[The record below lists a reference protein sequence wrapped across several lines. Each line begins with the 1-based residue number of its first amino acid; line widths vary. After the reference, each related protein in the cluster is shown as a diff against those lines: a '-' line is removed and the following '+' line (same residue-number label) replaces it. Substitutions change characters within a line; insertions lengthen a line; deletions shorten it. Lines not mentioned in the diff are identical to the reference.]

1 MVGTFEELQNS
12 VHVCIASSNSIN
24 TVWYIKIDAEFFNKF
39 HEMNEK
45 GDLVRFE
52 ARFFNHTLAEYVCTR
67 RRFKVN
73 RVENEI
79 LYRYIYTKKKKEIII
94 LSFRLVMKNYTAL
107 YFYMLFIARIEL
119 LNIKF
124 KNKLN
129 LDFFLRVIFVIM
141 LFLSF
146 IIKKIFTLSWLKM
159 LFFKG
164 IVIFSLLIEHGIQK
178 QTKRSR

>member
-45 GDLVRFE
+45 EDLVRSE

-79 LYRYIYTKKKKEIII
+79 LYRYIYTKKKK
-94 LSFRLVMKNYTAL
+94 RDNYSVVSTR
-107 YFYMLFIARIEL
+107 YE
-119 LNIKF
+119 
-124 KNKLN
+124 KLH
-129 LDFFLRVIFVIM
+129 RVIFLYVIYCTDR
-141 LFLSF
+141 
-146 IIKKIFTLSWLKM
+146 IIKHK
-159 LFFKG
+159 
-164 IVIFSLLIEHGIQK
+164 VQK
-178 QTKRSR
+178 